1 MNNTYNDN
9 LKSNETRFMME
20 KLRRICLFED
30 AFPELQEVAHTPAK
44 VSEGIPCS
52 LGDQWSTQRCFTGT
66 L

>member
-1 MNNTYNDN
+1 MMNNTYNDN

-44 VSEGIPCS
+44 VSESIPCS
-52 LGDQWSTQRCFTGT
+52 LGHQ
-66 L
+66 